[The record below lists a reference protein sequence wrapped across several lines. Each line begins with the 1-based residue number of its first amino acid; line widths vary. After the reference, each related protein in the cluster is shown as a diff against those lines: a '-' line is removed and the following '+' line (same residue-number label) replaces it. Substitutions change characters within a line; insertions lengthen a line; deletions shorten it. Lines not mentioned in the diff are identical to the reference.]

1 MEDQDPL
8 PLKRTDAYVTPAVS
22 IGILVSVA
30 WVILVSLFFFFSS
43 EGIRESFSTP
53 LIGILTLLSIVLP
66 IVLIWTLALTAN
78 ATQRLKKEA
87 NQIRA
92 EMQEVA
98 NELRVTAGNF
108 PNDQQEIVKQLKLI
122 AEMTLENDKRLREI
136 GQQTIAPPQI
146 DVVEMNKTVFGDFQA
161 PEGDGQIA
169 LPLQTSDEGQL
180 PPMPVEDVIAAL
192 NFPNNAQDKS
202 GFRALRRAMRDRR
215 LRRMLDSAQF
225 VISQLTEEGIFMD
238 DLNPD
243 RPVTDAW
250 RRMAGGASG
259 KDVSTVG
266 GIRDKAVLALAQG
279 RMKTNREFRERAH
292 YFLREFGSFLEDI
305 EPRLKNHE
313 ITDLTDTRTARCFMV
328 MARASG
334 AFNGN

>member
-1 MEDQDPL
+1 MSDLEPL
-8 PLKRTDAYVTPAVS
+8 PLKRKDAYITPAVAVGVLIS
-22 IGILVSVA
+22 AA
-30 WVILVSLFFFFSS
+30 WVILVALFFLFSRQS
-43 EGIRESFSTP
+43 IAASFEEP
-53 LIGILTLLSIVLP
+53 LIGILTLLSIILP
-66 IVLIWTLALTAN
+66 VVLIWTLALTAN
-78 ATQRLKKEA
+78 ATQRLKREA
-87 NQIRA
+87 NELRA
-92 EMQEVA
+92 EMAEVA
-98 NELRVTAGNF
+98 SELRVTAQNF
-108 PNDQQEIVKQLKLI
+108 PSDQQEIVKQLKLI
-122 AEMTLENDKRLREI
+122 AEMTLANDKRLRQI
-136 GQQTIAPPQI
+136 GQQAAPAPQI

-169 LPLQTSDEGQL
+169 LPLQTSDHGEL

-215 LRRMLDSAQF
+215 LRQMLDSAQF
-225 VISQLTEEGIFMD
+225 VMSQLTEEGIFMD

-259 KDVSTVG
+259 KEVSTVG
-266 GIRDKAVLALAQG
+266 GVRDKAVLALAQG
-279 RMKTNREFRERAH
+279 RMKTNREFRERSH
-292 YFLREFGSFLEDI
+292 YFLREFGGFLEDI

-313 ITDLTDTRTARCFMV
+313 ITDMADTRTARCFMV

-334 AFNGN
+334 AFNGG